1 MKTILTA
8 FGMVVVATAA
18 CAQTTLWKTD
28 TASHKYYR
36 IPAIVAYDNHVI
48 AFSDNRSGVTDAT
61 SWGDVGSVGNISIE
75 VRHSNDGGQT
85 WTAPRCAV
93 MGFGS
98 GNFDQSHGDAAVVR
112 DRETGRMLIMTGS
125 GEVGYG
131 RSRVDVPGDYSHA
144 LKVGRYY
151 SLDDGYTWNG
161 GDVTSQIY
169 DLYRG
174 HGNIFRLF
182 FTSGRICQSRLVKH
196 GTYYRLYSAVVTNEG
211 SLVVYSDDFG
221 HTWVPLGGADARPAP
236 QGDEAKI
243 EELPDGRVLLSC
255 RRSGQDGRWFN
266 IFTYADR
273 QCQDGSWAEPV
284 ASEKH
289 DGGTATI
296 NNNCNGEILFIPA
309 LDAEGR
315 KVYVALQSV
324 PRGTPGNH
332 PTNLERRSHVSIY
345 WKAFDTADSWATP
358 DRWAE
363 GWQRHEITDG
373 YSAYSSMAL
382 DGNGDICFIYEDH
395 GVHFRLGS
403 QPTEMYD
410 ILYRHL
416 SLQDITGGRYQYR
429 AAK

>member
-1 MKTILTA
+1 MKKILPIIIAALTFA
-8 FGMVVVATAA
+8 GGVKAQKTLFDSSKGIFGYR
-18 CAQTTLWKTD
+18 K
-28 TASHKYYR
+28 SYYR
-36 IPAIVAYDNHVI
+36 IPAILNQGGKLRAFTDDRTNATGDIGNGNIKII
-48 AFSDNRSGVTDAT
+48 AKTRTANGSTWDSDAT
-61 SWGDVGSVGNISIE
+61 IIADYNSSATS
-75 VRHSNDGGQT
+75 
-85 WTAPRCAV
+85 
-93 MGFGS
+93 GF
-98 GNFDQSHGDAAVVR
+98 DYAHGDAAVVC
-112 DRETGRMLIMTGS
+112 DRGNSNNMLMMCASGS
-125 GEVGYG
+125 IGYWDSKASAPIRVGKYI
-131 RSRVDVPGDYSHA
+131 ST
-144 LKVGRYY
+144 
-151 SLDDGYTWNG
+151 DGGSKWTVT
-161 GDVTSQIY
+161 DVTNNIY
-169 DLYRG
+169 G
-174 HGNIFRLF
+174 IWSSSTTNSITGLF
-182 FTSGRICQSRLVKH
+182 FSSGRICQSRLVKH

-309 LDAEGR
+309 LDADGR

-358 DRWAE
+358 DSWAE